1 LRRLNL
7 ILLLIACGFFVW
19 ILQAVGWQ
27 ILWAHLRQV
36 GWYFPLLLVPYGVVN
51 WLECVSWKYILIKV
65 PQKTTISRLFWLRLG
80 GEALNQLT
88 PTASLGG
95 EPFKATRLA
104 AEGIPLDQA
113 SASVVIHKGILVL
126 SLSLY
131 IFLGLA
137 LAPIFL
143 PDAMDHI
150 AGLSL
155 AALVLTLAGLTFVM
169 VQRTG
174 PCGQI
179 VRLFTKLGWCP
190 AILKEKEEFL
200 NDLDNTMSRF
210 YRHYPG
216 RAALAFSLFFL
227 SWVLHAV
234 EVYLMFILLGHPIDW
249 GLALC
254 LDSLAMLFTAMGFF
268 IPAAAGVQEGGNI
281 LLALSFNLG
290 LPLGA
295 AFSILRRLR
304 EAFWMGLG
312 LLVVWRESKAKVR
325 VQGPGVRG
333 QVEVVRKEEPGTGF

>member
-7 ILLLIACGFFVW
+7 ILLLIACVFFVW
-19 ILQAVGWQ
+19 ILQKVGWQ
-27 ILWAHLRQV
+27 TLGGHLRQV
-36 GWYFPLLLVPYGVVN
+36 GWYFPLLLVPYGLVN
-51 WLECVSWKYILIKV
+51 WLECISWKCILIKV
-65 PQKTTISRLFWLRLG
+65 PPKTTISRLFWLRLG

-95 EPFKATRLA
+95 EPFKAARLKA
-104 AEGIPLDQA
+104 DGVPLDQA

-143 PDAMDHI
+143 PDAMEHI

-169 VQRTG
+169 VQRQG
-174 PCGQI
+174 PCGQV

-190 AILKEKEEFL
+190 ALLKDKEEFL
-200 NDLDNTMSRF
+200 NDLDNSMSRF
-210 YRHYPG
+210 YRHHPG

-234 EVYLMFILLGHPIDW
+234 EVYIMFILLGHPIDW

-254 LDSLAMLFTAMGFF
+254 LDSLAMLFSAMGFF
-268 IPAAAGVQEGGNI
+268 IPAAAGIQEGGNI

-290 LPLGA
+290 LTLGA

-304 EAFWMGLG
+304 EAFWLGLG
-312 LLVVWRESKAKVR
+312 LLAVWRESKQVAGARDR
-325 VQGPGVRG
+325 VA
-333 QVEVVRKEEPGTGF
+333 VVTDQEPGTGF